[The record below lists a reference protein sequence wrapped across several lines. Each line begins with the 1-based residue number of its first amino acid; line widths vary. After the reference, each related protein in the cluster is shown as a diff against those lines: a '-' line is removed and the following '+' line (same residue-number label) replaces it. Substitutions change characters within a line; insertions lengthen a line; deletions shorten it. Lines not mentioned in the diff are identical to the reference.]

1 MEPLHSHAA
10 NIFSATSVFARR
22 AAAVFLLMIGLVAGA
37 RSAFGLPAHVVI
49 VIMENHAFGEIVG
62 SANAPYI
69 NNTLVAKGAL
79 LTNSHAVE
87 HPSQPNYLD
96 LFSGS
101 NQGITNDA
109 TPTNI
114 PFSTPNL
121 AAELIAKGLTFTT
134 YSESLPSVG
143 FTGDNATT
151 VPGKNQYQR
160 KHNPAVNW
168 QASDAPAS
176 NHLDPSLN
184 QPFSAFPTTD
194 VGFSTLPT
202 VSLVVPNEQNDMHD
216 GTVAMGDTWLSQNIE
231 AYRVWAAAHN
241 SVLIVTWDEDD
252 RSAGNL
258 ITTIFNGQHIRPG
271 SYTESSIERS
281 TGLGVDHFNILRTL
295 ENIYGLGTCNDA
307 TDGARNPIVDLIQA
321 PLLNIATRDTV
332 LSANQ
337 VLIAGFIIT
346 GTDAKQVLI
355 RGIGPSLTGVGTD
368 LPDPTLE
375 LHQGNSTLVTNDNW
389 KIKSDGSSQQ
399 AAIEATTIPP
409 KNNLESAIL
418 ATLNPGTYTAILAGK
433 NGGTGVGVVELYDL
447 AQTASASLANISTR
461 GFVNTGDDVLIGG
474 IIVGAGGTSNVIVRA
489 LGPSIPVSDALADPT
504 LELHD
509 SSGALLQ
516 SNDNWK
522 VRDTGGS
529 QQAAIEATTIPPSK
543 DLESALVQT
552 LPAGNYTAIVR
563 GKGNTTGV
571 ALVEVYNLP

>member
-1 MEPLHSHAA
+1 MKT
-10 NIFSATSVFARR
+10 SATSVFARQ
-22 AAAVFLLMIGLVAGA
+22 AAFLALLAIGVLAAGKVVGA
-37 RSAFGLPAHVVI
+37 PSHIVI
-49 VIMENHAFGEIVG
+49 VMMENHAFNEIVG

-69 NNTLVAKGAL
+69 NNTLVANGAL
-79 LTNSHAVE
+79 LTKSFAVE

-101 NQGITNDA
+101 NQAVVGDN
-109 TPTNI
+109 TPTNL

-121 AAELIAKGLTFTT
+121 GALLIAKGLTFTT

-143 FTGDNATT
+143 FTGDSATT
-151 VPGKNQYQR
+151 VPGQNQYMR

-168 QASDAPAS
+168 QANDAPAS
-176 NHLDPSLN
+176 NHLLPALN

-194 VGFSTLPT
+194 VGFSTMPT
-202 VSLVVPNEQNDMHD
+202 VSIVVPNEQNDMHD

-231 AYRVWAAAHN
+231 AYRVWASTHN

-252 RSAGNL
+252 SSGANQ
-258 ITTIFNGQHIRPG
+258 IATIFTGQHIRPG
-271 SYTESSIERS
+271 AYTEASIERAP
-281 TGLGVDHFNILRTL
+281 GLGVDHFNILRTL
-295 ENIYGLGTCNDA
+295 ENIYGLGTCNAA
-307 TDGARNPIVDLIQA
+307 TDAMRNPIVDLIQA

-332 LSANQ
+332 LTSNQ

-346 GTDAKQVLI
+346 GTDQKQVLI
-355 RGIGPSLTGVGTD
+355 RGIGPSLSGVGTD

-375 LHQGNSTLVTNDNW
+375 LHQGSTTLATNDNW
-389 KIKSDGSSQQ
+389 KIRDSDGTSQE
-399 AAIEATTIPP
+399 AAIRATTIPP
-409 KNNLESAIL
+409 TNDLESAIL
-418 ATLNPGTYTAILAGK
+418 TTLSPGTYTAILAGK

-447 AQTASASLANISTR
+447 AQTASSSLANISTR
-461 GFVNTGDDVLIGG
+461 GFVSTGDNVLIGG

-489 LGPSIPVSDALADPT
+489 LGPSVPVSGALSDPT
-504 LELHD
+504 LELRD

-522 VRDTGGS
+522 VRDSDGTS
-529 QQAAIEATTIPPSK
+529 QEATIRATTIPPTN

-563 GKGNTTGV
+563 GKGSATGV